1 MTIILTMES
10 QLPYRVVQS
19 TLYSDLYYTVH
30 THQVRSPRKVHSER
44 EDMKDGEFR
53 EREKEQVARVVFVR
67 TLTSERIKPSLV
79 HTVEG
84 GVSGVQ
90 LDGVQLGIPDGLTS
104 TRSSISIRE
113 SSQRPLVQK
122 VGSSG
127 SSHTRLTS
135 QTESIGISNV
145 RPGVS
150 ASLIN
155 IAVAASHNS
164 VSVALL
170 HPGGDGVGVA
180 ESSVSKLISSTVL
193 ASGDSGGRSNNS
205 ALSHNRGDSGLGD
218 DRGGGSD
225 NRGNGGLGDDRGGGS
240 DNRGNGSLGDDRG
253 GRESQVVAGGHVGG
267 QDGTTIG
274 VGSLAH
280 GVRGGVR
287 LDVGDTGGVTERD
300 GGISHGAGQ
309 HGRESDKRSHASRFA
324 LLNGVPM

>member
-104 TRSSISIRE
+104 ISMRSSISIRE

-180 ESSVSKLISSTVL
+180 ESSVSKLISSSVL
-193 ASGDSGGRSNNS
+193 ASGNSGGRSNNS

-225 NRGNGGLGDDRGGGS
+225 NRGNGG
-240 DNRGNGSLGDDRG
+240 LGDDRG

-309 HGRESDKRSHASRFA
+309 HGRESDKRSHA
-324 LLNGVPM
+324 

>member
-67 TLTSERIKPSLV
+67 TLTSERSKPSLV

-104 TRSSISIRE
+104 ISMRSSISIRE

-122 VGSSG
+122 VGSSR

-205 ALSHNRGDSGLGD
+205 ALSHNRGNSGLGD
-218 DRGGGSD
+218 DT
-225 NRGNGGLGDDRGGGS
+225 
-240 DNRGNGSLGDDRG
+240 G
-253 GRESQVVAGGHVGG
+253 GRERKVVAGGHGGG

>member
-67 TLTSERIKPSLV
+67 ALTSERSKPSLV

-104 TRSSISIRE
+104 ISMRSSISIRE

-127 SSHTRLTS
+127 SSHTGLTS

-205 ALSHNRGDSGLGD
+205 ALSHNRG
-218 DRGGGSD
+218 GGSD

-240 DNRGNGSLGDDRG
+240 DNRGNSCLGDDRG

-280 GVRGGVR
+280 GVRGG
-287 LDVGDTGGVTERD
+287 D
-300 GGISHGAGQ
+300 GWMWA
-309 HGRESDKRSHASRFA
+309 
-324 LLNGVPM
+324 

>member
-67 TLTSERIKPSLV
+67 TLTSERSKPSLV

-104 TRSSISIRE
+104 ISMRSSISIRE

-205 ALSHNRGDSGLGD
+205 ALSHNRSDSGLGD

-225 NRGNGGLGDDRGGGS
+225 NRGNGG
-240 DNRGNGSLGDDRG
+240 LGDDRG

-309 HGRESDKRSHASRFA
+309 HGRESDKRSHA
-324 LLNGVPM
+324 

>member
-67 TLTSERIKPSLV
+67 ALTSERIKPSLV

-104 TRSSISIRE
+104 ISMRSSISIRE

-122 VGSSG
+122 VGSSR

-164 VSVALL
+164 VSVALP

-225 NRGNGGLGDDRGGGS
+225 NRGNGGLGDDTGGGE
-240 DNRGNGSLGDDRG
+240 RK
-253 GRESQVVAGGHVGG
+253 VVAGGHGGG

-309 HGRESDKRSHASRFA
+309 HGRESDKRSHA
-324 LLNGVPM
+324 

>member
-1 MTIILTMES
+1 M
-10 QLPYRVVQS
+10 
-19 TLYSDLYYTVH
+19 
-30 THQVRSPRKVHSER
+30 
-44 EDMKDGEFR
+44 
-53 EREKEQVARVVFVR
+53 
-67 TLTSERIKPSLV
+67 
-79 HTVEG
+79 
-84 GVSGVQ
+84 
-90 LDGVQLGIPDGLTS
+90 
-104 TRSSISIRE
+104 RSSISIRE

-122 VGSSG
+122 VGSSR

-180 ESSVSKLISSTVL
+180 KSSVSKLISSTVL
-193 ASGDSGGRSNNS
+193 ASGDSGGRS
-205 ALSHNRGDSGLGD
+205 
-218 DRGGGSD
+218 D
-225 NRGNGGLGDDRGGGS
+225 NRGNGGLSDDRGMGS
-240 DNRGNGSLGDDRG
+240 DNRGNSCLGDDTG

-309 HGRESDKRSHASRFA
+309 H
-324 LLNGVPM
+324 

>member
-104 TRSSISIRE
+104 ISVRSSISIRE

-193 ASGDSGGRSNNS
+193 AGGDSGGRSNNS

-225 NRGNGGLGDDRGGGS
+225 NRGNGGLGDDRGG
-240 DNRGNGSLGDDRG
+240 
-253 GRESQVVAGGHVGG
+253 RESQVVA
-267 QDGTTIG
+267 
-274 VGSLAH
+274 
-280 GVRGGVR
+280 
-287 LDVGDTGGVTERD
+287 
-300 GGISHGAGQ
+300 
-309 HGRESDKRSHASRFA
+309 
-324 LLNGVPM
+324 

>member
-19 TLYSDLYYTVH
+19 TLYSALYYTVH

-67 TLTSERIKPSLV
+67 TLTSERSKPSLV

-104 TRSSISIRE
+104 ISMRSSISIRE

-193 ASGDSGGRSNNS
+193 ASGDSGGR
-205 ALSHNRGDSGLGD
+205 
-218 DRGGGSD
+218 
-225 NRGNGGLGDDRGGGS
+225 
-240 DNRGNGSLGDDRG
+240 
-253 GRESQVVAGGHVGG
+253 ESQVVAGGHVGG

-287 LDVGDTGGVTERD
+287 LDVGDTSGVTERD

-309 HGRESDKRSHASRFA
+309 HGRESYKRSHACRFA

>member
-19 TLYSDLYYTVH
+19 TLYSALYYTVH

-104 TRSSISIRE
+104 ISMRSSISIRE

-205 ALSHNRGDSGLGD
+205 ALSHNRGNSG
-218 DRGGGSD
+218 
-225 NRGNGGLGDDRGGGS
+225 
-240 DNRGNGSLGDDRG
+240 LGDDRG

-287 LDVGDTGGVTERD
+287 LDVGDTSGVTERD

>member
-19 TLYSDLYYTVH
+19 TLYSALYYTVH

-67 TLTSERIKPSLV
+67 ALTSERIKPSLV

-104 TRSSISIRE
+104 IRSSISIRE

-205 ALSHNRGDSGLGD
+205 ALSHNRGDGGLGD

-225 NRGNGGLGDDRGGGS
+225 NRGNGG
-240 DNRGNGSLGDDRG
+240 LGDDRG

>member
-67 TLTSERIKPSLV
+67 TLTSERSKPSLV

-104 TRSSISIRE
+104 ISMRSSISIRE

-127 SSHTRLTS
+127 SSHTGLTS

-205 ALSHNRGDSGLGD
+205 ALSHNRGDGGLGD

-225 NRGNGGLGDDRGGGS
+225 NRGNGG
-240 DNRGNGSLGDDRG
+240 LGDDRG

-287 LDVGDTGGVTERD
+287 LDVGDTSGITERD

>member
-1 MTIILTMES
+1 MGSLE
-10 QLPYRVVQS
+10 
-19 TLYSDLYYTVH
+19 
-30 THQVRSPRKVHSER
+30 
-44 EDMKDGEFR
+44 R

-104 TRSSISIRE
+104 IRSSISIRE

-205 ALSHNRGDSGLGD
+205 ALSHNRGDGGLGD

-225 NRGNGGLGDDRGGGS
+225 NRGNGG
-240 DNRGNGSLGDDRG
+240 LGDDRG

-287 LDVGDTGGVTERD
+287 LDVGDTSGVTERD

-309 HGRESDKRSHASRFA
+309 HGRESDKRSHA
-324 LLNGVPM
+324 